1 MRLTDLSI
9 SALRPPKK
17 ASVVYSDDTL
27 PGFGVRVSEG
37 GTKSYVLTHG
47 ALRRRETIGR
57 VGTISLKDAR
67 KKAKERLAEYTLGKS
82 DPSSITWSEAVE
94 IFLNDVKRRL
104 KARTFD
110 GYTLELTQRFRFGD
124 MKLHEIKAADIQRRL
139 DRLAH
144 SPVQQHRA
152 FITLGTFMRWCYRRY
167 YLDTNPMDR
176 MVSGHR
182 YRPRMR
188 YLSDE
193 ELVAV
198 WRACPDDNFG
208 NLVKTLILTGQRVG
222 EITNLSPDM
231 IGTDTITFPEWLVK
245 NSRAHVFPVS
255 AFAMEHIRKLPM
267 RKTGERSTSRFENY
281 QRHKARLDKASGVSG
296 WTLHDL
302 RRTFASG
309 LASLGVPLPTTE
321 KLLNHVSGSFAGI
334 VGVYQRY
341 NYAKEMRQAVEK
353 WEAHVLHLVGKAETS

>member
-1 MRLTDLSI
+1 VRLTDI
-9 SALRPPKK
+9 TIRALK
-17 ASVVYSDDTL
+17 APLQGVIYHTDDTMT
-27 PGFGVRVSEG
+27 GFGIRVSEG

-47 ALRRRETIGR
+47 TLRRRETLGR
-57 VGTISLKDAR
+57 VGTVSLKAAR
-67 KKAKERLAEYTLGKS
+67 KEAKRRLAEYTLGKS
-82 DPSSITWSEAVE
+82 DPAAIIWTEAVE

-104 KARTFD
+104 KPRTMA
-110 GYTLELTQRFRFGD
+110 GYTLELTKRFRFGD
-124 MKLHEIKAADIQRRL
+124 MELHEIKPADIQRRL

-152 FITLGTFMRWCYRRY
+152 FVTLGTFMRWAYRRH
-167 YLDTNPMDR
+167 YLETNPMDR

-193 ELVAV
+193 EIVAV
-198 WRACPDDNFG
+198 WRACPDDSFG
-208 NLVKTLILTGQRVG
+208 NIVKTLLLTGQRVG
-222 EITNLSPDM
+222 EITNLTPDM
-231 IGTDTITFPEWLVK
+231 IGTDTITFPDWLVK
-245 NSRAHVFPVS
+245 NSHPHTFPVGPL
-255 AFAMEHIRKLPM
+255 ALEHIRRLPM
-267 RKTGERSTSRFENY
+267 RKTGERSTARFENY
-281 QRHKARLDKASGVSG
+281 QRHKDRLDKASGVTG

-309 LASLGVPLPTTE
+309 LAAQGVMLPVTE

-341 NYAKEMRQAVEK
+341 SYAKEMREAVEK
-353 WEAHVLHLVGKAETS
+353 WEAYLTALLG

>member
-1 MRLTDLSI
+1 MRLTDPAIKALS
-9 SALRPPKK
+9 APEKG
-17 ASVVYSDDTL
+17 AVVYGDDL
-27 PGFGVRVSEG
+27 IAGFGVRVSEG

-47 ALRRRETIGR
+47 KLRRRETIGR
-57 VGTISLKDAR
+57 VGTISLQKAR
-67 KKAKERLAEYTLGKS
+67 EKAKRLLAEYTLGKT
-82 DPSSITWSEAVE
+82 DPASTTWNEAVE

-104 KARTFD
+104 KPRTID
-110 GYTLELTQRFRFGD
+110 GYTLELTKRFRFGD
-124 MKLHEIKAADIQRRL
+124 MKLHEIKAADFQRRL

-167 YLDTNPMDR
+167 YIDVNPMDR

-188 YLSDE
+188 YLSDD
-193 ELVAV
+193 ELVQV
-198 WRACPDDNFG
+198 WQACPDDDFG
-208 NLVKTLILTGQRVG
+208 TIVKVLILTGQRVG

-231 IGTDTITFPEWLVK
+231 IGSDTITLPEWLVK
-245 NSRAHVFPVS
+245 NSRAHTFPVGS
-255 AFAMEHIRKLPM
+255 LAKEHVKKLPM
-267 RKTGERSTSRFENY
+267 RKTGERSTARFENY

-341 NYAKEMRQAVEK
+341 NYAKEMREAVEK
-353 WEAHVLHLVGKAETS
+353 WEVHVRTLTK